1 MRFPCIHDFKPRV
14 CLPCPLESLLEN
26 RDDDL
31 DCAPRD
37 VWVTPFTPVLMKRYI
52 DCWSAHAVK
61 GGERYRRVWN
71 SPCASK
77 QILILYLHLHQIT
90 QPKTW
95 TVELHNSYQECTL
108 GWVSWCRYQPMI
120 SWGRTLAL
128 TWLHPGIPNDVRRLG
143 AWCLALFSD
152 SLVIMAIVVG
162 SK

>member
-1 MRFPCIHDFKPRV
+1 MTLNPEFAFPALWNPYLRTGTMILIVHLVMCE
-14 CLPCPLESLLEN
+14 LPHLPQFWWSDTLT
-26 RDDDL
+26 
-31 DCAPRD
+31 AG
-37 VWVTPFTPVLMKRYI
+37 VLMQSR
-52 DCWSAHAVK
+52 K

-90 QPKTW
+90 QLKTR

-108 GWVSWCRYQPMI
+108 GWVSWCRYQPVI

-128 TWLHPGIPNDVRRLG
+128 TWLHPGIPNDVRRCLG